1 MIFMPLIDEPENLLD
16 VDLILALRTNF
27 TTRNGL
33 ILDSHGNPW
42 YRWRSDGLD
51 AWWRMFEET
60 INAPMGRRLAN
71 SACDEE
77 ECLLNSG
84 ELDFTGLFRKKKSV
98 KSLMK
103 RWWLCGWGQPSIQPA
118 GIDGVSLTP
127 IFAGFLQAAVE
138 RIDSKRYR
146 MRWEQKSS
154 DSCILNLEPSSHPV
168 TTAKISFEPYSPGSK
183 YMLNVESGW
192 RIDGQRFHLLPV
204 GMFSRLEE
212 SCSGLVANISE
223 DERSA
228 WPEINDGF
236 LSIAIAC
243 KNLFIAGEEIF
254 LASEPEGWIDS
265 CNSLFAPM
273 GLSVPISVDSI
284 DDKGGIELVYE
295 QIPLLSVTVGYL
307 AGAWTRC
314 EGRPVKVS
322 VISQGLNTKITLQT
336 RYEIA

>member
-1 MIFMPLIDEPENLLD
+1 MILMPLIDETESLLD
-16 VDLILALRTNF
+16 VDLIIALESNF

-33 ILDSHGNPW
+33 ILDLHGNPW

-84 ELDFTGLFRKKKSV
+84 ELDFTGLFRRKKSV
-98 KSLMK
+98 KSLVN

-118 GIDGVSLTP
+118 LIDGVSLTP
-127 IFAGFLQAAVE
+127 LFAGFLHAAIE

-154 DSCILNLEPSSHPV
+154 DSCVLNLEPSSHPV
-168 TTAKISFEPYSPGSK
+168 TASKVSFEPYRPGSK

-204 GMFSRLEE
+204 GMFRRLEE
-212 SCSGLVANISE
+212 SCAGLVANVSD

-228 WPEINDGF
+228 WPEVNDGF

-254 LASEPEGWIDS
+254 LASDPDGWIES
-265 CNSLFAPM
+265 CKSFFAPM
-273 GLSVPISVDSI
+273 GLSVPKSVESI

-295 QIPLLSVTVGYL
+295 QVPLLSVTVGYL

-322 VISQGLNTKITLQT
+322 VTSKDLNTKITLQT